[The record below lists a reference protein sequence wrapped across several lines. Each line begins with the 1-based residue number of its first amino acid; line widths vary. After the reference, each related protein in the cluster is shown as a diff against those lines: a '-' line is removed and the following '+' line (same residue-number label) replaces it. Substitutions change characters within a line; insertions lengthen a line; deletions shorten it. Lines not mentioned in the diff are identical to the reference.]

1 MSEVQQEEIDR
12 QALSLLDTNSMRRVG
27 YAEIGIADGRS
38 LEFWRRDALIGLAE
52 SGLLESVDDAATL
65 NRWKPFF
72 SAPVRSDAMAR
83 TTMPKRAVAALVSRN
98 GAELYG
104 GGEHFLDNVAD
115 HHDRQGFEPIIVG
128 TRADRS
134 GEGGSCNGR
143 RSIFTGDSAAE
154 LRKFFLENGVSLV
167 HAISGAGFPVAEALN
182 FTNIPF
188 VYGVHFWN
196 EILGDSEQTGY
207 FDEVS
212 DRGRFRREFLL
223 ILSRAT
229 SIYAN
234 SRFTQKII
242 EEGFGV
248 RCPIVYAVPRER
260 G

>member
-1 MSEVQQEEIDR
+1 
-12 QALSLLDTNSMRRVG
+12 
-27 YAEIGIADGRS
+27 
-38 LEFWRRDALIGLAE
+38 
-52 SGLLESVDDAATL
+52 
-65 NRWKPFF
+65 
-72 SAPVRSDAMAR
+72 
-83 TTMPKRAVAALVSRN
+83 
-98 GAELYG
+98 
-104 GGEHFLDNVAD
+104 
-115 HHDRQGFEPIIVG
+115 
-128 TRADRS
+128 
-134 GEGGSCNGR
+134 
-143 RSIFTGDSAAE
+143 
-154 LRKFFLENGVSLV
+154 
-167 HAISGAGFPVAEALN
+167 
-182 FTNIPF
+182 
-188 VYGVHFWN
+188 VHFWN